1 MPTEGTTVPSAAADP
16 ALIPTSDSGRHLEAA
31 APPPVPMQPEDSIRR
46 PHLLQPEEDLAEP
59 SGLLAPPHLPD
70 AVPAEHRTIDEN
82 FDHLLAT
89 LHANRPADDL
99 QIVRDA
105 WAFCIQQHE
114 GQKRASG
121 EPYIIH
127 PLAVGQVL
135 AEMKMDSTAIAAG
148 LLHDAVE
155 DTPVTSPEIARRFGD
170 QVAHIVEGVTKLDKI
185 KFANK
190 EDHQAEN
197 IRKMLLAMVTDIR
210 VVLIKMAD
218 RLHNMRTLGALRPD
232 KQARIARETLDIYAP
247 LAHRLGMGKLR
258 GEFEDL
264 SFRYVDPE
272 AYDHLS
278 SEIGKLRARGGEQFL
293 TTVVRKLE
301 SELKRHGLPGRVE
314 FRTKRLY
321 SIQQKLPAAAAGEPI
336 DVAQVHD
343 LYAVRIITE
352 TMQDCYALLGLVQN
366 LWRPVPGRIKDFI
379 AMPRPNG
386 YKSLHTTLVADGGH
400 QFEVQIRTE
409 EMHRIAEDGIAAHW
423 KYKANETVSAKDEQ
437 RLAWVRQL
445 MEWQRE
451 MSDPNEF
458 MSTLKIDL
466 YPEEVYTFTPKG
478 KVVVLPKDASPID
491 FAYTIHTEVG
501 HTTVAAKVNGRIV
514 PLRHRLRNGDI
525 VEITTQAGHTPSRD
539 WLTFAKSSRA
549 RNKIKHWLNEHQRE
563 RAIEIGTKLLERE
576 ARKFDVS
583 LRKLTDDDYT
593 RVANE
598 YGLGGQQDLVAGI
611 GFGKYSARQT
621 LNRLVPGSTAPGN
634 ESDPGSLGAALKP
647 GAPFFPT
654 ASSSERVGSNAPGTA
669 DPSTPSKAG
678 TGYGQM
684 SEDAKRVYFGKG
696 TESLQVEGQN
706 DLLIYRAR
714 CCNPIRGEEIV
725 GYVTRGKGVA
735 VHARTCSNVQNL
747 LYESDRRI
755 QVEWSPTPE
764 DLANQLRKQQ
774 TTSKAARFATA
785 EPTTVAPDAT
795 SAVAPMRRA
804 TDSLV
809 SPNADVVV
817 PSNAEAVVTSNNDA
831 IAAPKVFVADD
842 PQSATAPMPLES
854 APDQQ
859 RSPAHPDHATPT
871 PATPARVDALSP
883 SPVPTPTNVP
893 PRRTTDTAAQAH
905 LPSEKV
911 DTLKA
916 GATPP
921 LTQDVETTQRVSRMA
936 GQSEVR
942 QAASSTKPTRFPVR
956 LVITCDDRSGMLKQL
971 TATIS
976 DDDTN
981 IRSVDSKPN
990 PDRITANVEF
1000 VIETLDLSHLT
1011 KLTANLRR
1019 LPGVREVHRVSKL

>member
-1 MPTEGTTVPSAAADP
+1 MPSEGTVVPSAADP
-16 ALIPTSDSGRHLEAA
+16 VVIPTSDSGRNLEAA
-31 APPPVPMQPEDSIRR
+31 VPPPAPMQPADTIRR
-46 PHLLQPEEDLAEP
+46 PQLLQDHEGDLAEP
-59 SGLLAPPHLPD
+59 SGTLAPIVLPLPLADAIHSAAYLPD
-70 AVPAEHRTIDEN
+70 SAAAAIHSIDEK
-82 FDHLLAT
+82 FQHLLST

-99 QIVRDA
+99 EVVRDA
-105 WAFCIQQHE
+105 WQFCMQQHE

-121 EPYIIH
+121 EPYIVH
-127 PLAVGQVL
+127 PLEVGQVL

-155 DTPVTSPEIARRFGD
+155 DTDVTSPEIGRRFGE

-218 RLHNMRTLGALRPD
+218 RLHNMRTLGHLRPD

-264 SFRYVDPE
+264 AFRYVDPE
-272 AYDHLS
+272 AYTHLS
-278 SEIGKLRARGGEQFL
+278 AEVEKLRSRGGEQFL
-293 TTVVRKLE
+293 TAVVRKLE
-301 SELKRHGLPGRVE
+301 SELRRHGLPGRVE

-321 SIQQKLPAAAAGEPI
+321 SIQQKLPAAAAGAEI

-343 LYAVRIITE
+343 LYAVRIVTE
-352 TMQDCYALLGLVQN
+352 TMQDCYAMLGLVQN

-386 YKSLHTTLVADGGH
+386 YKSLHTTLVAEGGH

-423 KYKANETVSAKDEQ
+423 KYKANESVSAKDEQ

-576 ARKFDVS
+576 ARKFEVS
-583 LRKLTDDDYT
+583 LKKLNEADYT

-634 ESDPGSLGAALKP
+634 EQDPNTAEVGMPKP
-647 GAPFFPT
+647 GTVT
-654 ASSSERVGSNAPGTA
+654 ATSSLTA
-669 DPSTPSKAG
+669 MPEA
-678 TGYGQM
+678 
-684 SEDAKRVYFGKG
+684 AKRVYFGKG

-755 QVEWSPTPE
+755 HVEWSPTPE
-764 DLANQLRKQQ
+764 DLAEQLRKQQ
-774 TTSKAARFATA
+774 TATKAARFAN
-785 EPTTVAPDAT
+785 PD
-795 SAVAPMRRA
+795 
-804 TDSLV
+804 
-809 SPNADVVV
+809 
-817 PSNAEAVVTSNNDA
+817 
-831 IAAPKVFVADD
+831 
-842 PQSATAPMPLES
+842 
-854 APDQQ
+854 
-859 RSPAHPDHATPT
+859 
-871 PATPARVDALSP
+871 
-883 SPVPTPTNVP
+883 
-893 PRRTTDTAAQAH
+893 
-905 LPSEKV
+905 
-911 DTLKA
+911 A
-916 GATPP
+916 GATATPVAPKTAGRTLADTPADSSPGPAAGLPP
-921 LTQDVETTQRVSRMA
+921 SSLPGTARTNPPQDVTATGGEANGSGAAAISAASSLPGTDPRAADSGRPTGAGTASGAAPVSVSRSDAPSTPLSLQAPSVERNGIATPSSAPGGRSPQGMGLDA
-936 GQSEVR
+936 QGDGAAQRRSDGRSEVR
-942 QAASSTKPTRFPVR
+942 QAAPNLPRPTRFPVR

-971 TATIS
+971 TATIA

-981 IRSVDSKPN
+981 IRSVDSKAN
-990 PDRITANVEF
+990 PDHITANVEF
-1000 VIETLDLSHLT
+1000 VIETLDLGHLT